1 MSAPPVPYG
10 QSAGARA
17 RDRLLRPLYV
27 AALLANDVLAT
38 AVAFGAAY
46 WLLVSTNERAALT
59 QPPLVTYAGSLAVLM
74 GALVVTFALSRLYI
88 PRRDTSHLDMLGAVA
103 QAVTIASVVAL
114 AVEGFATR
122 SVDVPRF
129 VLVGCL
135 VGSIGLIW
143 LGRALL
149 HTGLAFLRR
158 HGWDE
163 ARVLIVGAGDQGQ
176 LLHEKILAA
185 PELGYRVVGFLDEPL
200 APPSPPPILGGVG
213 REAGSSILGG
223 VGRDVRPSVLAE
235 AERGSFSA
243 SERGGEAPAPILGR
257 PADVAWVVR
266 EYGIGEVLVALPSLS
281 HQEIVGLAGLCAR
294 ERVNIKVF
302 PDVFQIMANEVT
314 TSELSGLPLVRIRDV
329 ALRGWNRALKRAA
342 DLTLS
347 ALLLVLLSPLLLFL
361 ALVVKATSPG
371 GPAFYVQERLG
382 LDGRP
387 FQLLKFRSM
396 RVDAEAGTGP
406 VMARPDD
413 DRTTTLGKVMRRL
426 SIDEVPQLVNVLIGE
441 MSLVGPR
448 PERPHFV
455 QQFAHAIPRYADRH
469 QEKAGM
475 TGWAQVNGLRGQT
488 SIEERT
494 RYDLFYVEHWSLLFD
509 VKILLKTLAAIVR
522 DRNAY

>member
-1 MSAPPVPYG
+1 MTAPIARHARSA
-10 QSAGARA
+10 AGSA

-27 AALLANDVLAT
+27 AALLANDILAT
-38 AVAFGAAY
+38 VVAFGVAY
-46 WLLVSTNERAALT
+46 WLLIQTNERAALT
-59 QPPLVTYAGSLAVLM
+59 QPPLIAYTGPLAVLV
-74 GALVVTFALSRLYI
+74 GALLLTFALTRLYI
-88 PRRDTSHLDMLGAVA
+88 PRRDTSHLDTLGAIA
-103 QAVTIASVVAL
+103 QAVTIANVVAL
-114 AVEGFATR
+114 AVEGFTTR

-129 VLVGCL
+129 VLVACL

-143 LGRALL
+143 LGRTLL
-149 HTGLAFLRR
+149 HAGLAVLRR

-185 PELGYRVVGFLDEPL
+185 PELGYRVVGYLDEPSA
-200 APPSPPPILGGVG
+200 APPPLLGRAPSGALASGWAGEPPDAPPPVAA
-213 REAGSSILGG
+213 RENA
-223 VGRDVRPSVLAE
+223 
-235 AERGSFSA
+235 
-243 SERGGEAPAPILGR
+243 APILGR
-257 PADVAWVVR
+257 PADLTRVVR

-281 HQEIVGLAGLCAR
+281 HQQLVELAGACAR
-294 ERVNIKVF
+294 ERVNVKVF

-329 ALRGWNRALKRAA
+329 TLRGWNRALKRAT
-342 DLTLS
+342 DFTLS
-347 ALLLVLLSPLLLFL
+347 AVLLVLLAPLLLFL
-361 ALVVKATSPG
+361 ALAVKLTSPG
-371 GPAFYVQERLG
+371 GPAFYGQERLG

-426 SIDEVPQLVNVLIGE
+426 SIDELPQLVNVLLGE

-475 TGWAQVNGLRGQT
+475 TGWAQVNGLRGRT

-509 VKILLKTLAAIVR
+509 LKIMLKTLAAIVR

>member
-1 MSAPPVPYG
+1 V
-10 QSAGARA
+10 

-46 WLLVSTNERAALT
+46 WLLVTTNERAALT
-59 QPPLVTYAGSLAVLM
+59 QPPLVTYAGSLAVLI
-74 GALVVTFALSRLYI
+74 GALVVTFALMRLYI
-88 PRRDTSHLDMLGAVA
+88 PRRDASHLDTLGAVA
-103 QAVTIASVVAL
+103 QAVTIANVVAL

-135 VGSIGLIW
+135 VGSIALIW

-149 HTGLAFLRR
+149 HTGLAFLRG

-185 PELGYRVVGFLDEPL
+185 PELGYRVVGFLDEPGAAL
-200 APPSPPPILGGVG
+200 PS
-213 REAGSSILGG
+213 A
-223 VGRDVRPSVLAE
+223 
-235 AERGSFSA
+235 
-243 SERGGEAPAPILGR
+243 APILGR
-257 PADVAWVVR
+257 PADLAWVVR

-281 HQEIVGLAGLCAR
+281 HQEIVALAGQCAR
-294 ERVNIKVF
+294 ERVNVKVF

-329 ALRGWNRALKRAA
+329 TLRGWNRALKRAA

-347 ALLLVLLSPLLLFL
+347 AVLLVLLSPLLLFL

-371 GPAFYVQERLG
+371 GPSFYGQERLG

-426 SIDEVPQLVNVLIGE
+426 SIDELPQLVNVLLGE

-509 VKILLKTLAAIVR
+509 VKILLRTLAAIVR
-522 DRNAY
+522 DKNAY

>member
-1 MSAPPVPYG
+1 MTSAL
-10 QSAGARA
+10 ARGLQPA
-17 RDRLLRPLYV
+17 AASGRDRLVRPLYV

-38 AVAFGAAY
+38 AVAFAATY
-46 WLLVSTNERAALT
+46 TLLVTTNERAALT
-59 QPPLVTYAGSLAVLM
+59 QPPLVAYAGSLAVLV
-74 GALVVTFALSRLYI
+74 GALILTFALSRLYI
-88 PRRDTSHLDMLGAVA
+88 PRRDTSHLDALGAIA
-103 QAVTIASVVAL
+103 RAVTIANAVAL

-135 VGSIGLIW
+135 VGSIALIW

-149 HTGLAFLRR
+149 HTGLALLRR

-176 LLHEKILAA
+176 LLHDKILAA
-185 PELGYRVVGFLDEPL
+185 PELGYRVVGFLDEPGSAARGEP
-200 APPSPPPILGGVG
+200 AP
-213 REAGSSILGG
+213 
-223 VGRDVRPSVLAE
+223 
-235 AERGSFSA
+235 
-243 SERGGEAPAPILGR
+243 PAPILGR
-257 PADVAWVVR
+257 PADVARVVR

-281 HQEIVGLAGLCAR
+281 HQQIVELAGLCAR
-294 ERVNIKVF
+294 ERVNVKVF

-314 TSELSGLPLVRIRDV
+314 TSELGGLPLVRIRDV
-329 ALRGWNRALKRAA
+329 ALRGWNRALKRAT
-342 DLTLS
+342 DVTVS
-347 ALLLVLLSPLLLFL
+347 AVLLVLLAPWLLFL
-361 ALVVKATSPG
+361 ALAVKLTSPG

-387 FQLLKFRSM
+387 FQLLKLRSM

-413 DRTTTLGKVMRRL
+413 DRTTTLGKIMRRL
-426 SIDEVPQLVNVLIGE
+426 SVDELPQLINVLMGE

-509 VKILLKTLAAIVR
+509 LKVLLKTLAAIVR

>member
-1 MSAPPVPYG
+1 VSAPAVL
-10 QSAGARA
+10 SSRA
-17 RDRLLRPLYV
+17 ATASTRDRLLRPLYV
-27 AALLANDVLAT
+27 AALLANDVGAT
-38 AVAFGAAY
+38 AVAFGTAY
-46 WLLVSTNERAALT
+46 WLLVSTNERAAAT
-59 QPPLVTYAGSLAVLM
+59 QPPLVAYTGSLAVLM
-74 GALVVTFALSRLYI
+74 GALVLTFALLRLYI
-88 PRRDTSHLDMLGAVA
+88 PRRDTSHLDLLGAVA
-103 QAVTIASVVAL
+103 QAVTIANVVAL

-135 VGSIGLIW
+135 VGSIVLIW

-149 HTGLAFLRR
+149 HTGLALLRR

-163 ARVLIVGAGDQGQ
+163 ARVLIVGAGDQGR

-185 PELGYRVVGFLDEPL
+185 PELGYRVVGYLDEPGSGGPPPPPNPGGSPNVAYSL
-200 APPSPPPILGGVG
+200 SRIGTEGEPLPPS
-213 REAGSSILGG
+213 
-223 VGRDVRPSVLAE
+223 
-235 AERGSFSA
+235 
-243 SERGGEAPAPILGR
+243 GGELRDPPDTALDGPLAPILGPPGDLAR
-257 PADVAWVVR
+257 IVR

-281 HQEIVGLAGLCAR
+281 HQQIVALAGSCAR
-294 ERVNIKVF
+294 ERVNVKVF

-329 ALRGWNRALKRAA
+329 ALRGWNRALKRAT

-347 ALLLVLLSPLLLFL
+347 AVLLVLLAPLLLVL

-371 GPAFYVQERLG
+371 GPAFYGQERLG

-413 DRTTTLGKVMRRL
+413 DRTTTLGKLMRRL
-426 SIDEVPQLVNVLIGE
+426 SIDELPQLVNVLLGE

-509 VKILLKTLAAIVR
+509 LKIMLKTLAAIVR